1 MRHLAPQHGLISPWR
16 DGRGCFGASDEQTI
30 PYVSIM
36 VVSHA
41 NMRLIT
47 ESRDEDEN
55 ENDDDDDDEGEE
67 KQDGSRYQVRSSYVC
82 KLAAQVRP
90 CRGGSDHVR
99 GRGKSTT
106 PVFKGLTFIFFARR

>member
-1 MRHLAPQHGLISPWR
+1 
-16 DGRGCFGASDEQTI
+16 
-30 PYVSIM
+30 M

-82 KLAAQVRP
+82 KLAA
-90 CRGGSDHVR
+90 
-99 GRGKSTT
+99 
-106 PVFKGLTFIFFARR
+106 